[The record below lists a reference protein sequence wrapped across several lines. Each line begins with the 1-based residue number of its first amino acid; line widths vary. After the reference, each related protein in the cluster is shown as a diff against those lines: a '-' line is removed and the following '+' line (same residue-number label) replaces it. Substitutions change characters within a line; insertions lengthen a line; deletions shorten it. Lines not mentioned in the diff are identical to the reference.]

1 MNIKRKLSDID
12 YLPKGL
18 REYTE
23 NDLADMLEIFN
34 ETALTGANSP
44 VTGPVSI
51 EELGFC
57 LDYYKKDGLPVYVLE
72 RAKKL
77 VGWLSINRFSW
88 GTKACGNTGE
98 VSIYVRKA
106 FYGRG
111 VGCRLGQ
118 ACIPL
123 ARASGIETL
132 VGWVMADNVDSQLIT
147 QAMGGELWCRLP
159 KIARFGD
166 KRADV
171 LLYGRDIA
179 HIPSAKDEK
188 VSLKS
193 EHAFVADYLPLES
206 QNG

>member
-51 EELGFC
+51 EKLGFY
-57 LDYYKKDGLPVYVLE
+57 LNYYKNDGLPVYVLE
-72 RAKKL
+72 RAEKL
-77 VGWLSINRFSW
+77 LGWLSINRFSW

-106 FYGRG
+106 YYERG
-111 VGCRLGQ
+111 VGCQLAQ

-123 ARASGIETL
+123 GRASGIETL
-132 VGWVMADNVDSQLIT
+132 VSWVMADNVDSQIT
-147 QAMGGELWCRLP
+147 EAMGSELWCRLP

-179 HIPSAKDEK
+179 QIPSAKDEK
-188 VSLKS
+188 VSLQS
-193 EHAFVADYLPLES
+193 ERRE
-206 QNG
+206 